1 MNKSAASR
9 PMVRLHASNV
19 GGIDETSVELQP
31 GVNVLVGRNATNR
44 TSFLQAVMAALGS
57 DRASLKG
64 DAETGSVELEFGDET
79 YERQLRRVGGDVVLE
94 GGGVLEDSTL
104 ADLYAF
110 LLESNE
116 ARRAV
121 ARSDDLRE
129 IIVRPVDTADLRT
142 EIDHLEST
150 KRDLDRELDDLDDV
164 EARLTNRQ
172 RRVEELER
180 EREELRAD
188 LEEAREALDEAESQA
203 GDESGPLAELKS
215 VRSDLEDVRF
225 RLRTERESLES
236 LREERTDLQAALDDL
251 PAGDADLADLEERI
265 ESLRERRTSID
276 AELNELQNVVRFN
289 EDLLSESGGVH
300 ADIVDAVDEENKTA
314 DGSSDGTDSSPRSDG
329 GTVTDALLDDNDEA
343 VCWTCGS
350 SVPES
355 AIESTVERLRDLREQ
370 KRAQKT
376 ELTEELETLTQ
387 RLSEAEDA
395 REERASLE
403 SSLSD
408 VEVEIEER
416 KERVESLEA
425 ERDELESDVSNLE
438 AAVEDAG
445 GHQAA
450 VNRAK
455 RVNELSVE
463 LERVEAD
470 LADARETVASL
481 EAQLEEREQLAER
494 RADVVESLSELRD
507 RVDQLERDAVEAFND
522 HMETVLD
529 RLGYENIERIW
540 IERTTESAGQRR
552 HSVDDSE
559 FDLHVVRSSDDG
571 AAYEDTVDH
580 LSESEREV
588 TGLVFALAG
597 YLVHDVHEDVPF
609 VLLDSLEAID
619 SQRIATLVDYVGEYA
634 QFLVVA
640 LLPED
645 AEAVESVDNRVT
657 DI

>member
-1 MNKSAASR
+1 MNESAASR
-9 PMVRLHASNV
+9 PLARLHASNV
-19 GGIDETSVELQP
+19 GGIDETSVELQA
-31 GVNVLVGRNATNR
+31 GINVLVGRNATNR

-64 DAETGSVELEFGDET
+64 DAEEGAVELEYGDET
-79 YERQLRRVGGDVVLE
+79 YERQLRRVGGDVVFE
-94 GGGVLEDSTL
+94 GEGMLEDSTL

-129 IIVRPVDTADLRT
+129 IIVRPVDTADLRA
-142 EIDHLEST
+142 EIDRLEST

-180 EREELRAD
+180 EREELQAD
-188 LEEAREALDEAESQA
+188 LEDAREALDEAESQA
-203 GDESGPLAELKS
+203 GDESGPLAELKA

-236 LREERTDLQAALDDL
+236 LREERADLQAALDDL
-251 PAGDADLADLEERI
+251 PAGDADLADLEDRI
-265 ESLRERRTSID
+265 ESLRERRETVD
-276 AELNELQNVVRFN
+276 AELTELQNIVRFN

-300 ADIVDAVDEENKTA
+300 ADIVDAVDDEA
-314 DGSSDGTDSSPRSDG
+314 DAEDSPSGDDSNPRSDG
-329 GTVTDALLDDNDEA
+329 GTVTDALLESDDET

-355 AIESTVERLRDLREQ
+355 HIESTVERLRDLRER
-370 KRAQKT
+370 KRAQKA
-376 ELTEELETLTQ
+376 ELTEELETLTEQ
-387 RLSEAEDA
+387 LRDAEDA
-395 REERASLE
+395 REERAELE
-403 SSLSD
+403 SSLRD
-408 VEVEIEER
+408 VETELEER
-416 KERVESLEA
+416 TERVDSLEA
-425 ERDELESDVSNLE
+425 ERDELESEVSRLE

-445 GHQAA
+445 GHEAA
-450 VNRAK
+450 VDRAK

-463 LERVEAD
+463 LERVDAD
-470 LADARETVASL
+470 LEDARETVAEL
-481 EAQLEEREQLAER
+481 ESQLEDREQLAER

-507 RVDQLERDAVEAFND
+507 RVDRLERDAVEAFND

-540 IERTTESAGQRR
+540 IERTTESAGQHR

-597 YLVHDVHEDVPF
+597 YLVHDVHEEVPF

-619 SQRIATLVDYVGEYA
+619 SERIASLVDYVSEYA
-634 QFLVVA
+634 EFLVVA